1 MTEILSHEFFS
12 ILLFALLALFL
23 LAGYPV
29 SLTLAGTAIIVGV
42 LGYLTDFFPIV
53 LLNVL
58 PNRIF
63 GLVTNETLIAV
74 PLFIF
79 MGIMLEKSGI
89 AISLL
94 ENMSKIWGKV
104 RGGLV
109 YSILIVGVLMAA
121 STGIVGA
128 TVVTMGILSLPLML
142 KWNYNKK
149 NFSRNYLCQWNF
161 RSNNSSLDCF
171 GFIS

>member
-12 ILLFALLALFL
+12 ILLFRFIS
-23 LAGYPV
+23 YFSFSWIPCFI
-29 SLTLAGTAIIVGV
+29 TLAGTAIIVG
-42 LGYLTDFFPIV
+42 LMGYLADFFPLI

-79 MGIMLEKSGI
+79 MGVMLEKSGI

-94 ENMSKIWGKV
+94 RI
-104 RGGLV
+104 
-109 YSILIVGVLMAA
+109 
-121 STGIVGA
+121 
-128 TVVTMGILSLPLML
+128 
-142 KWNYNKK
+142 
-149 NFSRNYLCQWNF
+149 
-161 RSNNSSLDCF
+161 
-171 GFIS
+171 